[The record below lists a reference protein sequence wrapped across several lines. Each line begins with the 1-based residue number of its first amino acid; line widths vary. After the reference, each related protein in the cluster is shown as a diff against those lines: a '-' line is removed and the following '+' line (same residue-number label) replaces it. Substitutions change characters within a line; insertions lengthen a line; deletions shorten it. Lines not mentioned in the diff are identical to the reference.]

1 MTEDTDSTP
10 DEGDNVEPAEVESHA
25 TVDDPD
31 ELRHLKDEEVPNHDG
46 NMPPEHQG
54 GQGMGPGGG
63 MNAAGLAA
71 LAQQAGGGNG
81 SAKNDN
87 LEQHDLDVLIGHH
100 IRTNLVQNEL
110 GGDVPDDLKEVITI
124 SAARGALQAL
134 NFVQGQLYGDL
145 DKNAQNIVFEN
156 TITDPIKQE
165 MIEELRKRNQQQ
177 AEQNNRSPRS
187 R

>member
-1 MTEDTDSTP
+1 MTEDTDSIP
-10 DEGDNVEPAEVESHA
+10 HEDDDIEPVGDASHA

-31 ELRHLKDEEVPNHDG
+31 ELDHVEDWEVPNRDG

-71 LAQQAGGGNG
+71 LAQQAVGGNG

-87 LEQHDLDVLIGHH
+87 LEQHDLGVLIGHH
-100 IRTNLVQNEL
+100 IQTNLVQNEL
-110 GGDVPDDLKEVITI
+110 GGEVSDEIEELLTIT
-124 SAARGALQAL
+124 AARGAIQAL
-134 NFVQGQLYGDL
+134 DFIQRQLYGDL
-145 DKNAQNIVFEN
+145 DENAQNIAFEN

-165 MIEELRKRNQQQ
+165 MIEELRKRNQQ
-177 AEQNNRSPRS
+177 
-187 R
+187 